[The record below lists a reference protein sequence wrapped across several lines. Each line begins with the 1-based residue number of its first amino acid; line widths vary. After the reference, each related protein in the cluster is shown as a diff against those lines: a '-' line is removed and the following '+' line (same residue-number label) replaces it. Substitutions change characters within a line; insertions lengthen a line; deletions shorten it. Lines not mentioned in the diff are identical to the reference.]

1 MRALNTI
8 ACLPKHTRQLT
19 AILVMPLLLSVWMS
33 NLTTTSHAEDGMEVP
48 TLTLE
53 IIHFDAF
60 SDPIENYVELSGQ
73 IQSENPEGLT
83 ITFTGVVNGTVQTD
97 SSGSFN
103 YLHIEQGGVDG
114 EVHADVSQGTET
126 ASKSLNI

>member
-19 AILVMPLLLSVWMS
+19 AILVMPLLLSVWML

-53 IIHFDAF
+53 IIHFAAF
-60 SDPIENYVELSGQ
+60 SDPIENYVELFGQ

-83 ITFTGVVNGTVQTD
+83 ITFTGFCW
-97 SSGSFN
+97 SPP
-103 YLHIEQGGVDG
+103 
-114 EVHADVSQGTET
+114 
-126 ASKSLNI
+126 